1 MLRFINI
8 SDNMLSGNIP
18 ISIGDCKSLEQL
30 SLARNML
37 SGPIPDNLGSVR
49 GLETLDLSSN
59 QLSGAIPFN
68 LQNLQSLQLLNLSFN
83 NLEGQVPT
91 DGVFADPSKVHLKS
105 NENLCLGLSCKI
117 PGESGRKLT
126 SVYIIVSVAVVISV
140 CFAIG
145 LICHFRRGKGRVIDS
160 FESLGAHPQII
171 SYDELRV
178 ATDSFDEEN
187 LIGQGSFGS
196 VYKGL
201 VQGVAM
207 AIKVLDTTMAKSRK
221 TFLAECEALR
231 NVRHRNLIKLNT
243 VCSSIDSKNEEFLA
257 LIFEFMCNGNLDEWI
272 TGKRRHKNGM
282 RLNVIERLRVAI
294 GIASALDYLHN
305 ETEVPIVH
313 CDLKPSN
320 VLLDSDM
327 TSKVGDFGLAKLLL
341 DTDNQMSLTSTH
353 TLRVPLVT
361 YLQDQESGVG
371 ITLIMCIEYGYGE
384 KPSTAGDVYSYG
396 ILLLELFTGRN
407 PTHEFFT
414 GGLSLK
420 NWVQMHFPTNV
431 DQVLDFELLQLTN
444 NFGDEGRCSK
454 SQSRRDCLITVF
466 GVGLS
471 CAAESPDARIAIGD
485 ALRKLKNVEEML
497 RKHELVDDGEC

>member
-1 MLRFINI
+1 M
-8 SDNMLSGNIP
+8 
-18 ISIGDCKSLEQL
+18 
-30 SLARNML
+30 
-37 SGPIPDNLGSVR
+37 
-49 GLETLDLSSN
+49 
-59 QLSGAIPFN
+59 
-68 LQNLQSLQLLNLSFN
+68 
-83 NLEGQVPT
+83 
-91 DGVFADPSKVHLKS
+91 
-105 NENLCLGLSCKI
+105 
-117 PGESGRKLT
+117 
-126 SVYIIVSVAVVISV
+126 
-140 CFAIG
+140 
-145 LICHFRRGKGRVIDS
+145 
-160 FESLGAHPQII
+160 I

-207 AIKVLDTTMAKSRK
+207 AIKVLDTTIAKSKK

-231 NVRHRNLIKLNT
+231 NVRHRNLIKLTT

-257 LIFEFMCNGNLDEWI
+257 LIFEFMCNGNLDDWI
-272 TGKRRHKNGM
+272 TGKRRHENGM
-282 RLNVIERLRVAI
+282 RLNVIDRLRVAI

-327 TSKVGDFGLAKLLL
+327 TPKVGDFGLAKLLL

-353 TLRVPLVT
+353 TLRGSIGYIPP
-361 YLQDQESGVG
+361 
-371 ITLIMCIEYGYGE
+371 EYGYGE

-407 PTHEFFT
+407 PTHEIFT

-420 NWVQMHFPTNV
+420 SWVQMHFPTNV

-444 NFGDEGRCSK
+444 NFRDEGHCSK
-454 SQSRRDCLITVF
+454 PLSRRDCLITVF
-466 GVGLS
+466 EVGLS

-497 RKHELVDDGEC
+497 RKQELDDGGEC